1 MQGRVAAVLWLY
13 LCGAGAAG
21 AADDGEYLFH
31 AAGCLTCHTAEEG
44 RPLAGGR
51 AFETPYGT
59 FYSPNIT
66 PDEQT
71 GIGGW
76 TRAQFVA
83 ALRHGKAPD
92 GSAYFP
98 VFPYTSYRQMREA
111 DAGRIYDYLRTVEPH
126 RQENRAH
133 ELPWW
138 LGRWMMRPWQ
148 WWIMQPPSLPA
159 VDPALARGSYLVN
172 ALGHCGE
179 CHTPRNWAGVAISIR
194 YLAGTKDGPDGEAV
208 PNITPQ
214 RDDGI
219 GKWAADDL
227 RYFLETGA
235 LPDGDY
241 TGSVM
246 SEVIDNTTSRL
257 TNEDQR
263 AIVDYLRAIP
273 PLLKD

>member
-1 MQGRVAAVLWLY
+1 MRRREAAVLWLY
-13 LCGAGAAG
+13 LCGAGVAG
-21 AADDGEYLFH
+21 AADDGKYLFH
-31 AAGCLTCHTAEEG
+31 AAGCLSCHTAEDGE
-44 RPLAGGR
+44 PLAGGR
-51 AFETPYGT
+51 AFATPYGT

-66 PDEQT
+66 RDLQT

-83 ALRHGKAPD
+83 ALRHGESPD

-98 VFPYTSYRQMREA
+98 VFPYPSYRLMHEK
-111 DAGRIYDYLRTVEPH
+111 DAGRIYDYLQTVEPY
-126 RQENRAH
+126 RQQNREH
-133 ELPWW
+133 DLPWW
-138 LGRWMMRPWQ
+138 LSRWMMRPWQ
-148 WWIMQPPSLPA
+148 WWIMESPSPPA
-159 VDPALARGSYLVN
+159 VDPALERGSYLVN

-179 CHTPRNWAGVAISIR
+179 CHTPRDWSGVAVSSR
-194 YLAGTKDGPDGEAV
+194 YLAGTQDGPDGESV
-208 PNITPQ
+208 PNITPH
-214 RDDGI
+214 REDGI

-257 TNEDQR
+257 TKEDQR

-273 PLLKD
+273 PLPED